1 MGLSITVLLAMTVF
15 QQLTSEIMPSYGF
28 PLLGQYYF
36 ATILEIGLALL
47 ITTIILNFY
56 HRTNRHMP
64 RWLRIVLLEWMSRI
78 VFLHESAEKCNK
90 SRKKTIK
97 RGIRENADAIVNNGY
112 AIGEHPRDG
121 DIVGAGRTQYRE
133 NGVENEDNH
142 ARPSNDHQ
150 VLKLTL
156 GSIGSE
162 LNSQN
167 VQNEK
172 GLFTD
177 ETGAS
182 VSEEEMRMRHQ
193 QWTLAAK
200 VLDRFFLWGSGFF
213 GLATILGIFLR
224 APGIWDDSVELTL

>member
-1 MGLSITVLLAMTVF
+1 MTVF

-36 ATILEIGLALL
+36 ATILEIGGALL

-64 RWLRIVLLEWMSRI
+64 RWLRVVLLDWMSRI

-90 SRKKTIK
+90 SRRKTIR
-97 RGIRENADAIVNNGY
+97 RGIRENVDAVVNNGY
-112 AIGEHPRDG
+112 AIGEHPRD
-121 DIVGAGRTQYRE
+121 DDLVGTTRTQYHE
-133 NGVENEDNH
+133 NGCETDDNLTK
-142 ARPSNDHQ
+142 PTSDHN

-162 LNSQN
+162 LSSQN
-167 VQNEK
+167 VKSSQNEK

-177 ETGAS
+177 ETGAC

-200 VLDRFFLWGSGFF
+200 VLDRFFLWGSAFIGI
-213 GLATILGIFLR
+213 ATVLGIFLR
-224 APGIWDDSVELTL
+224 APGIWDDSIELKL